1 MDFKKEFPDGW
12 KETPLELLV
21 KRLGENGFTIKEKLE
36 VADVDDSAPGTR
48 THADV
53 YIIERD
59 GREFRFLLGA
69 TTNFRDGS
77 ERLDG
82 IGWFKP
88 SMAGRPSPIKFE
100 QPADRAAGP
109 MCAAVEHWVRDVV
122 NLYYGKP
129 AETNT
134 AQEKCE
140 CANA

>member
-21 KRLGENGFTIKEKLE
+21 KRLGENGFVIKEKLK

-69 TTNFRDGS
+69 TTNFRDGF

-134 AQEKCE
+134 ARKKCE